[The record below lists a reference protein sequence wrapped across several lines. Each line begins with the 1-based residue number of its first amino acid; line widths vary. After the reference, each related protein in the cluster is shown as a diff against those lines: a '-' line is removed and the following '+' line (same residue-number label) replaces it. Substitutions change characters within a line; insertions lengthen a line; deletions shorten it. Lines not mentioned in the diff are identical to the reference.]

1 LIRDKDTCYS
11 MEDKEKETEQPD
23 AVPAQAAESAE
34 HLRNMGL
41 ANHHHSPRSF
51 GK

>member
-1 LIRDKDTCYS
+1 
-11 MEDKEKETEQPD
+11 MEDKETETEQPD

-34 HLRNMGL
+34 HLRNTGL